1 MPTKLQQDQFTYLIA
16 KVHRFVHNKLEVRLQ
31 KEGVSVEQWRVLEEL
46 GSQSGRSMGEL
57 ANTVLMNHPALT
69 KMLDRMVSVGL
80 VHRAADPEDQRRVLV
95 YISDRGLALLE
106 RLRPKV
112 RAHEEAI
119 AEILGKSNIGGLIAL
134 LENASSM
141 AMENA

>member
-1 MPTKLQQDQFTYLIA
+1 VPTKLQQDQFTYLIA
-16 KVHRFVHNKLEVRLQ
+16 KVHRFVHNKLEARLQ

-95 YISDRGLALLE
+95 YISDRGLVLLE

-119 AEILGKSNIGGLIAL
+119 AEILGKSNIGGLTAL